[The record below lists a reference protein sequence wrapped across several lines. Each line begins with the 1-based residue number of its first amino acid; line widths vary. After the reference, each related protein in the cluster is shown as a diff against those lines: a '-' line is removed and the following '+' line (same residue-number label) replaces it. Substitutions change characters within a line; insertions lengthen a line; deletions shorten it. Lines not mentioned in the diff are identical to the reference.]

1 MNKSLL
7 LLSGCILFG
16 CSSKKISPLN
26 TDYEADKIE
35 SLTLKGDSNISKIPS
50 FQKIIQIEGLE
61 SLVQNGFQKNNSWK
75 AQLAKV
81 NVVRTKLGLTIS
93 GSKPNIDGT
102 ISWSEGREK
111 TRESDFTKKP
121 IPKWSGGTSF
131 NWEIDVWGKW
141 KMLKESAKMHLIE
154 AEYIKESS
162 RIVFVNEIASAWI
175 LLAAQKE
182 ELDILKRSIDSHQ
195 KSINFYEK
203 KVEVGEENNV
213 TLSRQKVAFDQLLL
227 DEASLLR
234 RYEITKLR
242 LHYLT
247 SNQLNSDI
255 PKIIKLSEIKLPTL
269 PKVFPTNALKSRPD
283 LKAKEAKIRENLY
296 LEKSMKY
303 DLYPSLS
310 FQTSGFVLSSNLSE
324 PFEQWK
330 ASIGPVL
337 NLPIWNPRKKLEL
350 SVVSAQNEVF
360 KEEWRAS
367 INLAIEEIE
376 SATRSFLMSK
386 NELSIALRSSQQS
399 SNILAVT
406 KAKLEAGLVSQL
418 ELLEDERQFLDSN
431 RKSIKS
437 RLRLFQF
444 ALDLTK
450 SLGIQ
455 WA

>member
-26 TDYEADKIE
+26 NVYQADKIE
-35 SLTLKGDSNISKIPS
+35 SLTLEGDSNISTPPS

-61 SLVQNGFQKNNSWK
+61 SLVHNGFQKNNSWK
-75 AQLAKV
+75 VQLAKV
-81 NVVRTKLGLTIS
+81 NVVRTELGLTIS
-93 GSKPNIDGT
+93 GSKPSIEGT

-111 TRESDFTKKP
+111 TRESGFIEKT
-121 IPKWSGGTSF
+121 IPSWKGGASF

-141 KMLKESAKMHLIE
+141 KLLKESAKMHLIE

-162 RIVFVNEIASAWI
+162 RIVFVNEIANAWI

-182 ELDILKRSIDSHQ
+182 ELDILKKSINSHQ

-203 KVEVGEENNV
+203 KVQVGEENNA

-227 DEASLLR
+227 EEASLLR

-247 SNQLNSDI
+247 SNKLNSDI
-255 PKIIKLSEIKLPTL
+255 PKIAKLSEIKLPIL

-310 FQTSGFVLSSNLSE
+310 FQTSGFILSSNLSE

-337 NLPIWNPRKKLEL
+337 NLPIWNPRKKSEL

-399 SNILAVT
+399 SSILAVT

-437 RLRLFQF
+437 RLRVFQF

>member
-26 TDYEADKIE
+26 NVYEADKIE
-35 SLTLKGDSNISKIPS
+35 SLTLKGDSNTSKIPS

-75 AQLAKV
+75 VQLARV

-93 GSKPNIDGT
+93 GSKPNIDGK

-121 IPKWSGGTSF
+121 IPKWSGGASF

-203 KVEVGEENNV
+203 KVQVGEENNV

-269 PKVFPTNALKSRPD
+269 PKVFPTIALKSRPD

-310 FQTSGFVLSSNLSE
+310 FKTSGFILSSSLDE

-337 NLPIWNPRKKLEL
+337 NLPIWNPRKKSEL

>member
-7 LLSGCILFG
+7 FLSGCILFG
-16 CSSKKISPLN
+16 CSSKKISPPIN
-26 TDYEADKIE
+26 VYKADKIE
-35 SLTLKGDSNISKIPS
+35 SLTLKGDSNTSKIPS

-93 GSKPNIDGT
+93 GSKPNIDGK

-121 IPKWSGGTSF
+121 IPKWSGGASF

-182 ELDILKRSIDSHQ
+182 ELDILKRSIESHQ

-203 KVEVGEENNV
+203 KVQVGEENNV

-255 PKIIKLSEIKLPTL
+255 PKIIKLSEIKLPKL
-269 PKVFPTNALKSRPD
+269 PKVFPTNALKNRPD

-296 LEKSMKY
+296 LEKSVKY

-310 FQTSGFVLSSNLSE
+310 FQTSGFILSSNLDE

-337 NLPIWNPRKKLEL
+337 NLPIWNPRKKSEL
-350 SVVSAQNEVF
+350 SVISAQNEVF